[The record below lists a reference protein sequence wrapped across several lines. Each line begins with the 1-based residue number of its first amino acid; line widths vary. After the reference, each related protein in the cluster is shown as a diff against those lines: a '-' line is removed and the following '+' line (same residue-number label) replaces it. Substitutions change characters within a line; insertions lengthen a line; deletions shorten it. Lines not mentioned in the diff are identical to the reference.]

1 MPRDSRQPSLADDP
15 MANLPEEAITLPA
28 EYTEVMP
35 SPVDLRILQ
44 ANERTLL
51 AWIRT
56 ALALMAFGFIVERFA
71 VWFGTGRIGT
81 LVIGAL
87 IVSLGALAQIVGV
100 VRFLSVRR
108 ALLEGRTPN
117 PEALGPIVLAVLAAA
132 VGITLLV
139 YILMP
144 A

>member
-1 MPRDSRQPSLADDP
+1 MRAAARESSLDDDSDSL
-15 MANLPEEAITLPA
+15 LPEEAVTLPA
-28 EYTEVMP
+28 EYTEVIP
-35 SPVDLRILQ
+35 TPVDLRILQ

-51 AWIRT
+51 AWVRT

-81 LVIGAL
+81 LVIGAV

-117 PEALGPIVLAVLAAA
+117 PEALGPIVLAVLAAL

-139 YILMP
+139 YILLP
-144 A
+144 V